1 MHLDLG
7 HSTDERRINARDR
20 VGQKPSRRELAQQEA
35 KAVLSDKVREARGK
49 EDATM
54 AMFRQLAADRFGK

>member
-1 MHLDLG
+1 M
-7 HSTDERRINARDR
+7 
-20 VGQKPSRRELAQQEA
+20 GQKPSRRELAQQEA